1 MQWYHLLVEQHA
13 HPGTLESPG
22 SAECSHLP
30 TAMLQFPAH
39 LDIYIYSIFIY
50 EDKLLTNTAKANFDL
65 IMKDYE

>member
-1 MQWYHLLVEQHA
+1 MQWCHLLVEQHA
-13 HPGTLESPG
+13 HPGTWESPG

-39 LDIYIYSIFIY
+39 LHIYSIFIHK
-50 EDKLLTNTAKANFDL
+50 DKLLTNITKANFDL